1 MHQLCADKTQVI
13 CDEKDLVL
21 CLASW
26 VIQGSMYLFC
36 FLPIRNSVLDLVF
49 GRFRDEDER
58 RAEEEKA
65 RARVKELKA
74 QGFHSTASKP
84 PPPQPSTQH
93 QRPPAEHNPPPT
105 SHPPPSLQQ
114 SRLISQYKVK
124 STSKA
129 RERAAAEAQ
138 RMREPMVS
146 TGEPCLFDYTIGLW
160 WKARL
165 IGSYEKLLW
174 K

>member
-1 MHQLCADKTQVI
+1 M
-13 CDEKDLVL
+13 
-21 CLASW
+21 
-26 VIQGSMYLFC
+26 F
-36 FLPIRNSVLDLVF
+36 PVF
-49 GRFRDEDER
+49 GPFRDEDER

-65 RARVKELKA
+65 RARVKELEA
-74 QGFHSTASKP
+74 QGFHPTTSKP
-84 PPPQPSTQH
+84 PPPQPSPQH

-114 SRLISQYKVK
+114 SRLISQYKVT

-146 TGEPCLFDYTIGLW
+146 TGEPGLFDCTIGLRC
-160 WKARL
+160 KARL
-165 IGSYEKLLW
+165 IGSYKNFCESKHLLLFGLYLLYATLEYFSSA
-174 K
+174 KYFPSV